1 VRFAGRIIGVSQDAD
16 GNRALRMALQ
26 TREQHIK
33 REKLHLTF
41 VQLKCYYQLWQECL
55 PFIMDQK
62 GLRYIAEKVHSSAG
76 TLANAL
82 NKLGVYQTNTAFF
95 DTIVVRLMP
104 KSKNYR

>member
-1 VRFAGRIIGVSQDAD
+1 MVDHALTCYQRRLQAFYARKNYQVSQDAD

-62 GLRYIAEKVHSSAG
+62 
-76 TLANAL
+76 
-82 NKLGVYQTNTAFF
+82 
-95 DTIVVRLMP
+95 D
-104 KSKNYR
+104 

>member
-1 VRFAGRIIGVSQDAD
+1 MAGMFAVYHG
-16 GNRALRMALQ
+16 
-26 TREQHIK
+26 
-33 REKLHLTF
+33 
-41 VQLKCYYQLWQECL
+41 
-55 PFIMDQK
+55 PK

-104 KSKNYR
+104 KSKTIAEKNEVNFTTSIMKPSLFR

>member
-1 VRFAGRIIGVSQDAD
+1 MGASWNNTTLLIYGYGGPHAAYLLPKKITSVLCQEDYGVSQDAD

-55 PFIMDQK
+55 PFIMEK

-76 TLANAL
+76 TLAN
-82 NKLGVYQTNTAFF
+82 V
-95 DTIVVRLMP
+95 
-104 KSKNYR
+104 

>member
-1 VRFAGRIIGVSQDAD
+1 
-16 GNRALRMALQ
+16 MALQ

-62 GLRYIAEKVHSSAG
+62 
-76 TLANAL
+76 
-82 NKLGVYQTNTAFF
+82 
-95 DTIVVRLMP
+95 D
-104 KSKNYR
+104 

>member
-1 VRFAGRIIGVSQDAD
+1 MGYGGPHAAYLLPRRLQAFYARKNYGVSQDAD

-41 VQLKCYYQLWQECL
+41 VAQCYYQLWQECL
-55 PFIMDQK
+55 PFIMEK

-76 TLANAL
+76 TACL
-82 NKLGVYQTNTAFF
+82 NKLVYQTNTASL
-95 DTIVVRLMP
+95 TL
-104 KSKNYR
+104 S